1 MASKTLAIILCITG
15 VALALIP
22 VTIYINAGLGSPL
35 QRQLDTAL
43 PFMPLHLLTAIIG
56 AAIAAP
62 GMILFIKAM
71 REYPTTT
78 PAQTRIR
85 TTYPPTKVS
94 KPIVRGKEK
103 DVELIER
110 QLEEMIRSEEF
121 GKADFQKSSLGKGG
135 SEQHIQTTAG
145 DAKAMTSGDKSVS
158 VITRGTDEVC
168 RTCGSI
174 NPLGAKVCSDCGASL
189 YTPKDGELT
198 CPVCGAPL
206 SDAKAVGD
214 ILVCQVCFSELK
226 LEKPLS

>member
-1 MASKTLAIILCITG
+1 MASKTPAIILCVIG

-71 REYPTTT
+71 REYPAPT
-78 PAQTRIR
+78 PAQTGIR
-85 TTYPPTKVS
+85 PTYPPTKVS

-110 QLEEMIRSEEF
+110 QLEEMLRSEEF
-121 GKADFQKSSLGKGG
+121 GKTDSQKAPLREGG
-135 SEQHIQTTAG
+135 SEQHGQVATG
-145 DAKAMTSGDKSVS
+145 NAKSTVSGDKGVS

-174 NPLGAKVCSDCGASL
+174 NPLGVKVCSECGASL
-189 YTPKDGELT
+189 YTSKDGEPT

-206 SDAKAVGD
+206 SDAKSVGD

-226 LEKPLS
+226 LGKPLS